1 MKEKVKILIVED
13 EAIIAM
19 RLQMEL
25 NNAGYEVCQ
34 MVASGKDA
42 IKSVEDE
49 KPDMVLMDI
58 RLAGEMD
65 GIEAA
70 QEILSRY
77 ETSIVFMT
85 GYTDEDVM
93 ERAKK
98 LEPTAYLIKPV
109 RVYDID
115 SIIDSALKKE

>member
-1 MKEKVKILIVED
+1 MKEKIKILIVED
-13 EAIIAM
+13 EAIVAM
-19 RLQMEL
+19 RLRMEL
-25 NNAGYEVCQ
+25 NNSGYEVCKP
-34 MVASGKDA
+34 VATGKNA
-42 IKSVEDE
+42 IKSVENE

-85 GYTDEDVM
+85 GYTDEDLM

-98 LEPTAYLIKPV
+98 LKPTAYLIKPV
-109 RVYDID
+109 GVYEIE
-115 SIIDSALKKE
+115 SVIDSAFNGN

>member
-34 MVASGKDA
+34 MVATGVDA

-93 ERAKK
+93 ERAQK

>member
-77 ETSIVFMT
+77 ETSIIFMT